1 MKIDVGEMLG
11 ILPKEILELEK
22 EYNEFSKLGY
32 NSRYDILSSIIEVM
46 HEQGKEQPM
55 ESPEA
60 INVFQSIFKST
71 IRKAKKNNF
80 LDKDIF
86 VTFILDL
93 IVPFDFQSFYDEN
106 EEQAQ
111 NFILKLAD
119 VMVKYGGYK
128 MIHGMSSNNPCY
140 NFWAVYKEVT
150 DEKEYLTFL
159 RKINTEVRE
168 IIDRNDEKSDEEL
181 LPKVGFILNFF
192 YLMSINSTKEVVDEL
207 DKITVILLNLCTKYE
222 YKLDCLSYP
231 RVPLTYIFG
240 YLDSKETKNLIMRYL
255 MEYADYFQGLEMD
268 SRECVIN
275 TVYPDEEK
283 SEVLRMYLENALLL
297 KREDLYSG
305 PVFDKVFNKLFREVE
320 AERNGELYG
329 FGEDSPTDFSK
340 ALLVIEEICNNPDS
354 FKMLADTDFF
364 DKVYEMFNYFI
375 LVYYNSK
382 KSVDLQPALESQY
395 LNDTESKMKL
405 SFFKLCL
412 TIRRQQSEQKL
423 QGEFR
428 LKS

>member
-46 HEQGKEQPM
+46 HEQGKEHPM
-55 ESPEA
+55 ESSEA

-71 IRKAKKNNF
+71 IRKAKKNN
-80 LDKDIF
+80 LSDKDII

-93 IVPFDFQSFYDEN
+93 IESFDFQSFYEEN

-140 NFWAVYKEVT
+140 NFWAVYKDFA

-192 YLMSINSTKEVVDEL
+192 YLMSINGTKEIVDEL
-207 DKITVILLNLCTKYE
+207 DKITVTLLNL
-222 YKLDCLSYP
+222 
-231 RVPLTYIFG
+231 
-240 YLDSKETKNLIMRYL
+240 
-255 MEYADYFQGLEMD
+255 
-268 SRECVIN
+268 
-275 TVYPDEEK
+275 
-283 SEVLRMYLENALLL
+283 
-297 KREDLYSG
+297 
-305 PVFDKVFNKLFREVE
+305 
-320 AERNGELYG
+320 
-329 FGEDSPTDFSK
+329 FSK
-340 ALLVIEEICNNPDS
+340 
-354 FKMLADTDFF
+354 
-364 DKVYEMFNYFI
+364 Y
-375 LVYYNSK
+375 
-382 KSVDLQPALESQY
+382 
-395 LNDTESKMKL
+395 
-405 SFFKLCL
+405 
-412 TIRRQQSEQKL
+412 
-423 QGEFR
+423 
-428 LKS
+428 